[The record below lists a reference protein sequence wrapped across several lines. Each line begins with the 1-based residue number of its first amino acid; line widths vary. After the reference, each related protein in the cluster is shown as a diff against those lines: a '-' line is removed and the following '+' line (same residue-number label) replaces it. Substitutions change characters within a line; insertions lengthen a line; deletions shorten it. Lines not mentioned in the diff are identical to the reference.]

1 MAVSKN
7 ILQQKKEKQY
17 LILDLNFVPY
27 TSNYSLP
34 LKNNTFVFQI
44 G

>member
-27 TSNYSLP
+27 TL
-34 LKNNTFVFQI
+34 LFFTFEE
-44 G
+44 

>member
-17 LILDLNFVPY
+17 LILDLNFVP
-27 TSNYSLP
+27 L
-34 LKNNTFVFQI
+34 LFFTFEE
-44 G
+44 